1 MSTKKSFSIKPITIA
16 YGWKKTQN
24 NYRYISLKTL
34 IAKKSIARCNKYNT
48 YFYITKFIDSLL
60 YIVIYVYIYCQTLS
74 STPANVPVLL
84 PIPSNAVNSGAGGA
98 RTHLPMFSDQE
109 RIKPSDDLINKLG
122 QDIVV
127 AAIQRQNEFTET
139 RNAANKKMRDDGIE
153 EYPCK

>member
-1 MSTKKSFSIKPITIA
+1 MDEKS
-16 YGWKKTQN
+16 TQN

-109 RIKPSDDLINKLG
+109 RIKPRNSCLQSLTIVRIQMCMRSKLLG
-122 QDIVV
+122 QFCFCGRVDLAEF
-127 AAIQRQNEFTET
+127 AAI
-139 RNAANKKMRDDGIE
+139 E
-153 EYPCK
+153 ENV